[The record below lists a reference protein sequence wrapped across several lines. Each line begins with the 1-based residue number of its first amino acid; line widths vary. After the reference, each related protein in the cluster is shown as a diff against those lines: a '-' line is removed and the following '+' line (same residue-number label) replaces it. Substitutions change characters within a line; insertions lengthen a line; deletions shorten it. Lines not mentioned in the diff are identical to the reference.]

1 MKYQASK
8 LITTLTVAF
17 SFVIAV
23 VQPACVGIWHEP
35 KMPSDLK

>member
-23 VQPACVGIWHEP
+23 VQPVGIWHEP